1 VRILF
6 ITGLLVHPFIELAF
20 KSANVFWSQR
30 VVWPEIAYQQG
41 KCYQHLQTEI
51 RLLQRQVQI
60 CWKRT
65 AKTGSGVFFAW
76 CLNTW
81 YLSNTAVN
89 TLLVFC
95 LRTNIIS
102 YTFRSAVRIQVSAH
116 LHMTFDNTYTA
127 LVLASIVNLRCCGKV
142 NLRSECKEKMTPNLG
157 RFGRLLGLPV
167 FTFFN

>member
-1 VRILF
+1 M
-6 ITGLLVHPFIELAF
+6 TGNSLSTRKML
-20 KSANVFWSQR
+20 SAPSNGNT
-30 VVWPEIAYQQG
+30 VV
-41 KCYQHLQTEI
+41 
-51 RLLQRQVQI
+51 
-60 CWKRT
+60 
-65 AKTGSGVFFAW
+65 AKTSTDMLKTYGRNRVDVFFAW